1 MIKPLT
7 LRIVRLEDKDERKA
21 VGHHVLESV

>member
-7 LRIVRLEDKDERKA
+7 LRIVRLEDKDEHKA